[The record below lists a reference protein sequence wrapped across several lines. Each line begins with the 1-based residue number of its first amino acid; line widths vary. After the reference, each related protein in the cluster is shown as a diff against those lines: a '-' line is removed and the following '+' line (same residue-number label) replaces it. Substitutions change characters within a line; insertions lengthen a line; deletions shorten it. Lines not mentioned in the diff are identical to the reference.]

1 MKRAVSLTVILA
13 VAVACGIAAWAAP
26 RADVKKGEEV
36 YAKNNCKMCHSIA
49 GVGNKKS
56 PLDGVGS
63 KLTEDLMQKWIRT
76 PKEME
81 PKTNKML
88 AYPVAKISD
97 ADLAD
102 LTAYMLT
109 LKK

>member
-1 MKRAVSLTVILA
+1 MRRVSACVVVFALVLA
-13 VAVACGIAAWAAP
+13 CSVAALAAP

-49 GVGNKKS
+49 GVGNKKN

-63 KLTEDLMQKWIRT
+63 KLTEDLMKKWIRT

-81 PKTNKML
+81 PKNNMM

-102 LTAYMLT
+102 LVAYLMT

>member
-1 MKRAVSLTVILA
+1 MKKA
-13 VAVACGIAAWAAP
+13 VALLVVVGFVLACFTLAFAADP
-26 RADVKKGEEV
+26 KKGEEV

-63 KLTEDLMQKWIRT
+63 KLTEDLMKKWIRT

-102 LTAYMLT
+102 LTAYLLT